1 MSWLRSAV
9 SKAVEVGGNNN
20 LTRTVKSY
28 AENVT
33 HAVAEGAKILQDRM
47 VKFPPF
53 RLFIRLF
60 DLFQA
65 LWFWGALNFQ
75 SLGGFQLEFVIWLKL
90 GLCIW
95 CFCAAFPV
103 WLVGSYWCMVLEAV
117 HVADVYADGSLGDP
131 WFSGI
136 EFHGLDSPVS

>member
-53 RLFIRLF
+53 FVCLSVCLIY
-60 DLFQA
+60 
-65 LWFWGALNFQ
+65 
-75 SLGGFQLEFVIWLKL
+75 SKHCGFGVR
-90 GLCIW
+90 
-95 CFCAAFPV
+95 
-103 WLVGSYWCMVLEAV
+103 
-117 HVADVYADGSLGDP
+117 
-131 WFSGI
+131 
-136 EFHGLDSPVS
+136 